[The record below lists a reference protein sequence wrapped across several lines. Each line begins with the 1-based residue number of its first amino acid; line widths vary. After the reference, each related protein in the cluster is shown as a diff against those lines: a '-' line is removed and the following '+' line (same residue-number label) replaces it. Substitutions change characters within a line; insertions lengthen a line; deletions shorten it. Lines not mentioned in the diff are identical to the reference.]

1 MKLITVITLLSFFSI
16 QCIGQSDSFKKKK
29 AEQLSGHSPFQD
41 EIDGKYPERLLY
53 QDEDVMV
60 VKSIA
65 PQMPVHI
72 LIYPKK
78 RIPTINDLTES
89 DANTLAKMILTAKR
103 MAKELGVSE
112 TGYRLAININED
124 AGQSAFHIHMHL
136 LGGANTGPMVD
147 QAWRIK
153 NGKPG
158 GSYFRDIDSIK
169 SAYAA
174 YYKAWLQNDS
184 AAVMRTVDSNAIILP
199 SGQQPI
205 KGINAIRKFWFP
217 DDGSRFTVT
226 KFDYTIDD
234 FKFDT
239 HSAYIIGHS
248 SMSFISE
255 KNGSKTAKDN
265 QQQYHTTYLQ
275 RQADGRWLITSRVW
289 SPVQSVN

>member
-1 MKLITVITLLSFFSI
+1 MKVIFVMIFVSALSM
-16 QCIGQSDSFKKKK
+16 CVYGQSEAFKKKK
-29 AEQLSGHSPFQD
+29 AEQLAGRSPFQD
-41 EIDGKYPERLLY
+41 EIDGKYPERILY
-53 QDEDVMV
+53 QDDDVMV
-60 VKSIA
+60 LKSIA
-65 PQMPVHI
+65 AQMPVHI

-89 DANTLAKMILTAKR
+89 DANILAKMILAAKR

-112 TGYRLAININED
+112 TGYRLAINTNED

-174 YYKAWLQNDS
+174 YYRAWLQNDS
-184 AAVMRTVDSNAIILP
+184 AAVMKTVNSRAIILP
-199 SGQQPI
+199 SGRQPV
-205 KGINAIRKFWFP
+205 KGIDAIRKFWFP
-217 DDGSRFTVT
+217 NDGSHFTVT

-239 HSAYIIGHS
+239 HSAFIMGHS
-248 SMSFISE
+248 SMFFTLE
-255 KNGSKTAKDN
+255 KDGKKTVNEN
-265 QQQYHTTYLQ
+265 QQQYHTTYMQ

-289 SPVQSVN
+289 IPVQ

>member
-1 MKLITVITLLSFFSI
+1 MKQIITLILVSF
-16 QCIGQSDSFKKKK
+16 CATAVYCQSEMFKKKK
-29 AEQLSGHSPFQD
+29 AEQLAGRSPFQG
-41 EIDGKYPERLLY
+41 EIDGKYPERILY
-53 QDEDVMV
+53 QDDDVMV

-65 PQMPVHI
+65 AQLPVHI

-78 RIPTINDLTES
+78 RIPTINDLTEA
-89 DANTLAKMILTAKR
+89 DAGILAKMILAAKR
-103 MAKELGVSE
+103 MAKELGVAE
-112 TGYRLAININED
+112 TGYRLAINTNED

-147 QAWRIK
+147 QVWRVK

-158 GSYFRDIDSIK
+158 SSYLREIDSVK
-169 SAYAA
+169 AAYAA

-184 AAVMRTVDSNAIILP
+184 AAVMKTVDTTAVILP
-199 SGQQPI
+199 SPQQPI
-205 KGINAIRKFWFP
+205 KGIDAIRKFWFP
-217 DDGSRFTVT
+217 NDGSKFNVT

-239 HSAYIIGHS
+239 HSAYIMGHS

-255 KNGSKTAKDN
+255 KDGVKTVKEN

-275 RQADGRWLITSRVW
+275 RQTDGRWLITSRVW
-289 SPVQSVN
+289 SPVK

>member
-1 MKLITVITLLSFFSI
+1 MMKYLLIAALVCFFSTNSYS
-16 QCIGQSDSFKKKK
+16 QSVAFKKKK
-29 AEQLSGHSPFQD
+29 AEQLAGRSPFQD
-41 EIDGKYPERLLY
+41 EIDGKYPERILY
-53 QDEDVMV
+53 QDDDVMV

-78 RIPTINDLTES
+78 RVPTINDLTET
-89 DANTLAKMILTAKR
+89 DATILAKMILAAKR
-103 MAKELGVSE
+103 MAKELGVAE
-112 TGYRLAININED
+112 TGYRLAINTNED

-136 LGGANTGPMVD
+136 LGGTNTGPMVD
-147 QAWRIK
+147 QAWRVK

-158 GSYFRDIDSIK
+158 GSYLRDIDSIK
-169 SAYAA
+169 AAYAA

-184 AAVMRTVDSNAIILP
+184 TAVMKTVDTTAIILP

-205 KGINAIRKFWFP
+205 KGVDAIRKFWFP
-217 DDGSRFTVT
+217 NDGSKFMVT

-239 HSAYIIGHS
+239 HSAYVMGHS

-255 KNGSKTAKDN
+255 KDGIKTVKEN

-275 RQADGRWLITSRVW
+275 RQTDGRWLITSRVW
-289 SPVQSVN
+289 SPVK